1 MQNIIENILSKLN
14 THYEIFGR
22 KSISYRTV
30 ALVIA
35 MMTIFFSDSW
45 ILKIKSQDAQI
56 AEVRKI
62 IQSLNQ
68 FKRNLYKAEST
79 QRGYV
84 ITQKLYYLD
93 FYDKAIQDAKLHLSD
108 SEKPMS
114 NRVVAVKA
122 PDKKIFD
129 DIRATLE
136 AKVTEMNITI
146 ELVKSGKVREAV
158 NIVSLDKGLDQV
170 NKITFIT
177 DGLLN
182 DYDQLLKA
190 IINQRTGSIDA
201 ARSAVI
207 FGPLLLMLLV
217 VLVIRQ
223 LFSELADKNK
233 AQVLLS
239 EINATNQLKL
249 DEQAN
254 MLSELALSNLADV
267 ERERRHLARELHDE
281 LGSILTATKM
291 DISWAIKSLK
301 NSHPLIA
308 EKLKKTSSYIDNG
321 IYFKREI
328 VQNLHPPMISS
339 FGFWPA
345 LKNMIEDTAERNQWE
360 LNLIFPSEEIKINE
374 TIALVAYRVIQE
386 TLNNCS
392 KYAKA
397 KIVSVFIICDSTNL
411 KIEVQDDGI
420 GLDVSRLQESTTHG
434 IRGMSRRVQAIGGK
448 YNITSAVSAGVNTLV
463 ILPLKNNQVG
473 VGLL

>member
-1 MQNIIENILSKLN
+1 M
-14 THYEIFGR
+14 
-22 KSISYRTV
+22 
-30 ALVIA
+30 
-35 MMTIFFSDSW
+35 
-45 ILKIKSQDAQI
+45 
-56 AEVRKI
+56 
-62 IQSLNQ
+62 
-68 FKRNLYKAEST
+68 
-79 QRGYV
+79 
-84 ITQKLYYLD
+84 
-93 FYDKAIQDAKLHLSD
+93 
-108 SEKPMS
+108 
-114 NRVVAVKA
+114 
-122 PDKKIFD
+122 
-129 DIRATLE
+129 
-136 AKVTEMNITI
+136 
-146 ELVKSGKVREAV
+146 
-158 NIVSLDKGLDQV
+158 
-170 NKITFIT
+170 
-177 DGLLN
+177 
-182 DYDQLLKA
+182 LKA

-223 LFSELADKNK
+223 LFLELADKNK
-233 AQVLLS
+233 TQILLS
-239 EINATNQLKL
+239 EINAANQLKL

-301 NSHPLIA
+301 NSHPLIV

-360 LNLIFPSEEIKINE
+360 LNLIFPNEEIKINE

-397 KIVSVFIICDSTNL
+397 KKVSVFIICDSTNL

-434 IRGMSRRVQAIGGK
+434 IRGMSHRVQAIGGK
-448 YNITSAVSAGVNTLV
+448 YNITSAVTAGVNTLV
-463 ILPLKNNQVG
+463 ILPLKNNQAG